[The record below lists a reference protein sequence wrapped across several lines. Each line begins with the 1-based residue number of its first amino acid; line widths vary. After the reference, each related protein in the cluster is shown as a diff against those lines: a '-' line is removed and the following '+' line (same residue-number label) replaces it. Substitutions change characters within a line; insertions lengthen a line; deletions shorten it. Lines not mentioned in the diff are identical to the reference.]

1 MYMFI
6 TPVFVYVNI
15 AFIFECIYLGI
26 EFRNEHVFCSDHMI
40 MYIYRKKERS
50 SEEKINKMLF
60 LARLS
65 PDWKISQFLQSVEK
79 ISGNSLN

>member
-1 MYMFI
+1 MEISAKTAKDIQSLTVLYIYMHIYIYIYICMYMFI

-40 MYIYRKKERS
+40 MYIYRKK
-50 SEEKINKMLF
+50 KKVQ
-60 LARLS
+60 
-65 PDWKISQFLQSVEK
+65 KK
-79 ISGNSLN
+79 K

>member
-15 AFIFECIYLGI
+15 GFTLQCIYLGI
-26 EFRNEHVFCSDHMI
+26 EFRKEHVFCSDHMI
-40 MYIYRKKERS
+40 MYIYRKKRS

-65 PDWKISQFLQSVEK
+65 PDWKIS
-79 ISGNSLN
+79 